1 MTFLTRTI
9 GVAVVALS
17 LAGCGKST
25 PLETTEAVA
34 VVRPGELPA
43 PQGLA
48 LLDSDGYRIGP
59 FDRIVLDV
67 FGFPDLMRR
76 EIQVD
81 ASGRFSVPIAGE
93 IQALGLT
100 PAEAAAQVSDRLRAG
115 HVRDPKVSV
124 NLDETTSRFVTVDGQ
139 VTQPGNYPAVT
150 DMTLTRAIA
159 AAKGANEFA
168 KLDDVVIFRT
178 VGDQRMAALYNLRAI
193 RRGVYADPKVYPF
206 DTIVV
211 GDSPG
216 RRIFRDFLA
225 AAPLL
230 VSPLVAILDTNR

>member
-1 MTFLTRTI
+1 MTFLTRAI
-9 GVAVVALS
+9 GVTVAALS
-17 LAGCGKST
+17 LAACGKSI

-34 VVRPGELPA
+34 VVHQGELPA
-43 PQGLA
+43 PVGLG
-48 LLDSDGYRIGP
+48 LLTSDGYRIGP
-59 FDRIVLDV
+59 FDRIIVDV

-81 ASGRFSVPIAGE
+81 AAGRFSIPMAGE

-100 PAEAAAQVSDRLRAG
+100 PAEAAAQVSQRLKAG
-115 HVRDPKVSV
+115 HVRDPQVSV

-178 VGDQRMAALYNLRAI
+178 VGNQRMAALYNLRAI

-216 RRIFRDFLA
+216 RRIFRDFLT

-230 VSPLVAILDTNR
+230 ISPLVAVLDNR